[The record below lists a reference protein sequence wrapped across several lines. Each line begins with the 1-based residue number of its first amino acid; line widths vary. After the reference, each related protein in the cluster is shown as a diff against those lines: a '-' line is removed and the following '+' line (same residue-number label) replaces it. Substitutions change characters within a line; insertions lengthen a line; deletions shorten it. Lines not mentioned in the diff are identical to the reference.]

1 MVWVTENFMKF
12 MNRFDRPQVKHKK
25 FGKYYKEPPKF
36 FNYKKYIDHQNQ
48 MNDSIQK
55 ENQTIKYELNMENQT
70 HVYTQEFLFDK
81 IIYRFM
87 HNAGDPIR
95 ELKSQIFQ
103 NKLDLVRNRIK
114 ENQRNIRD
122 IYYCDF

>member
-1 MVWVTENFMKF
+1 
-12 MNRFDRPQVKHKK
+12 
-25 FGKYYKEPPKF
+25 
-36 FNYKKYIDHQNQ
+36 
-48 MNDSIQK
+48 
-55 ENQTIKYELNMENQT
+55 MENQT

-81 IIYRFM
+81 IIYGFM